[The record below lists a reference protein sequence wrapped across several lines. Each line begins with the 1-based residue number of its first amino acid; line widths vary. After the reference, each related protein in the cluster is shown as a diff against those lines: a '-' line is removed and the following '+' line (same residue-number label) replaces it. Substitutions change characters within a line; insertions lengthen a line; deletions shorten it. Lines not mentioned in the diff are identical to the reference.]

1 VLKVLLTKDS
11 KTELKQSQE
20 IKQSKLGPIT
30 SEKFKVV
37 FQNTDVQYLD
47 AILSEIKNGWVILNG
62 VRTKLAGADFQE
74 IFQKEIG
81 NDQLYTTSGQRCGYI
96 HKMVFTT
103 MPENPESF
111 TRHILQVTE
120 EEQGT
125 RLSEIHSWLD
135 ATPDSLRNPNNVLLI
150 FPVYCKRLAVPS
162 DEKEKFLAKYS
173 IHRSLLSGCLAIVKI
188 LRDGNMV
195 ERREFQLQEHIQSSS
210 EDMTKIALPMIS
222 AMLPNDHLEVEVV
235 HKSLEVLGLSYDTGS
250 EILESPSVDERK
262 FPLPQAFTHFGAGKN
277 LRDYML
283 S

>member
-1 VLKVLLTKDS
+1 MPKTIKDLIPVLADSYRSIDIRAVLAKSKAESVWYSIVLKVLLTKDS

-150 FPVYCKRLAVPS
+150 FPVYLAPLCTRTVQYPS
-162 DEKEKFLAKYS
+162 L
-173 IHRSLLSGCLAIVKI
+173 
-188 LRDGNMV
+188 
-195 ERREFQLQEHIQSSS
+195 
-210 EDMTKIALPMIS
+210 
-222 AMLPNDHLEVEVV
+222 
-235 HKSLEVLGLSYDTGS
+235 
-250 EILESPSVDERK
+250 
-262 FPLPQAFTHFGAGKN
+262 
-277 LRDYML
+277 
-283 S
+283 